1 MVNALTRLDPERK
14 KLILTQAEEFIEN
27 NTD

>member
-14 KLILTQAEEFIEN
+14 KLILSKAEEFIKN
-27 NTD
+27 NTN

>member
-14 KLILTQAEEFIEN
+14 KLILTKAEEFIEN
-27 NTD
+27 NTN

>member
-14 KLILTQAEEFIEN
+14 KLILTKAEEFIEN